1 MTPRAWTLAAAA
13 LVFGLGVGVTAQARM
28 QAPPP
33 RAEWPSLVADR
44 AAAKVG
50 DALTVL
56 IYQDS
61 KASNSTQQGS
71 HKNTRLTGTA
81 QAGTGALR
89 QAQAGL
95 AGDYD
100 GSGLSSRADQVVA
113 SISVVVTA
121 VLANGDLQVAGQQ
134 AMLMN
139 GGRTLIRVSGR
150 VRPSDI
156 AQDNTVM
163 STRIADASI
172 AYDGAGF
179 GQKPGL
185 FARVLDRLGVF

>member
-1 MTPRAWTLAAAA
+1 MRRAVVVFAAAWLA
-13 LVFGLGVGVTAQARM
+13 TAHPAVAQPP
-28 QAPPP
+28 QAP
-33 RAEWPSLVADR
+33 WPSLVADR

-50 DALTVL
+50 DSLTVL
-56 IYQDS
+56 IDQDS
-61 KASNSTQQGS
+61 RASNSTQHGAHRS
-71 HKNTRLTGTA
+71 TRLTGSA
-81 QAGTGALR
+81 QAGTVTPR
-89 QAQAGL
+89 QAQASL

-100 GSGLSSRADQVVA
+100 GSGQSSRSDQVVA
-113 SISVVVTA
+113 SISVVVTE
-121 VLANGDLQVAGQQ
+121 VLANGDLQIAGQQ
-134 AMLMN
+134 AMLVN

-156 AQDNTVM
+156 AHDNTIL

-185 FARVLDRLGVF
+185 VARVLDRLGVF